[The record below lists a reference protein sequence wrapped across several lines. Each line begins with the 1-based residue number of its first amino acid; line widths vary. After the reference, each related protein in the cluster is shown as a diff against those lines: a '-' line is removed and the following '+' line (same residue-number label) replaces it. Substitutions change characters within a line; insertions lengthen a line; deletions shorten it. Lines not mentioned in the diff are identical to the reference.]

1 MIAGRRKVR
10 QADTV
15 YRQTPFIYA
24 KMAIYRRGG
33 YTDGFIG
40 TALFAGIIVGYLH
53 AISHHLEK
61 IERKIVK

>member
-1 MIAGRRKVR
+1 
-10 QADTV
+10 
-15 YRQTPFIYA
+15 
-24 KMAIYRRGG
+24 MAIYRRGG